1 MTYSICNCGM
11 SQKFCGSVDSVS
23 SMKADL
29 SAIVAL
35 QKEIHIIDNQLAVL
49 RKDGASQENID
60 ALKDLRTRIVARLNE
75 LMPITK

>member
-11 SQKFCGSVDSVS
+11 SQKFCGGADRVS

-35 QKEIHIIDNQLAVL
+35 QKEIYIIDNQLAVL